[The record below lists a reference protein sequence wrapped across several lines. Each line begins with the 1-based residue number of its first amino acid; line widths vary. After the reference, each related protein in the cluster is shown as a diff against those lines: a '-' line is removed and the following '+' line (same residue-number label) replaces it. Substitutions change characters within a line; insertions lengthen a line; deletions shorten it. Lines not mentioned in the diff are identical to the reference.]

1 MSEAKEEE
9 QQVLGDKLPSYIHF
23 PLAVRELASSKA
35 NCVRKLHK
43 LFDSEIYQR
52 LKSVEVSRVQ
62 IMREKSPWQLC
73 NSKNGLWEKPKPP
86 NWPYPGLSH
95 TSLLGH
101 SGGSACFVHI
111 WSSHFCRNW
120 ESCFSDHPVFREIFK
135 KIPSGE
141 HQPPVTTAGL
151 IARHSRRVHHKC
163 VRGRLCI
170 PPGKTLG

>member
-9 QQVLGDKLPSYIHF
+9 QQVLGDELPSYIHF

-35 NCVRKLHK
+35 SCVRKLHK

-86 NWPYPGLSH
+86 NLALSWTFTHLSSRTQWWLCMLCPYMEQP
-95 TSLLGH
+95 LLP
-101 SGGSACFVHI
+101 
-111 WSSHFCRNW
+111 
-120 ESCFSDHPVFREIFK
+120 E
-135 KIPSGE
+135 
-141 HQPPVTTAGL
+141 L
-151 IARHSRRVHHKC
+151 
-163 VRGRLCI
+163 
-170 PPGKTLG
+170 GKLLQ